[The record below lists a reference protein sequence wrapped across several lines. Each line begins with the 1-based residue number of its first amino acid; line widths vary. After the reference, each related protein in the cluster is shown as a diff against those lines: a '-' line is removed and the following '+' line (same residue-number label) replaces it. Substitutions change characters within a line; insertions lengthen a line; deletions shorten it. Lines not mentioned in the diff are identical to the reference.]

1 MRPIVQRQRIR
12 VVQGYL
18 RPKPKVYAYLQQV
31 PVKRQ
36 YDVAYPYGV
45 GGDNPLDQLA
55 GGNNFDSWVTSA
67 IIGYFFNR
75 SVLFNFLPC
84 DTSA

>member
-1 MRPIVQRQRIR
+1 M
-12 VVQGYL
+12 
-18 RPKPKVYAYLQQV
+18 YAYLQQV

-55 GGNNFDSWVTSA
+55 SGYNFDSWVTSA
-67 IIGYFFNR
+67 IIGYFLNR
-75 SVLFNFLPC
+75 SVFCHFSATHKHDSINALNFINTVRVRTTFLKC
-84 DTSA
+84 CS

>member
-1 MRPIVQRQRIR
+1 VHRQRIR
-12 VVQGYL
+12 VVQGYF
-18 RPKPKVYAYLQQV
+18 RPKPKVDTYLQQV

-55 GGNNFDSWVTSA
+55 GGYNFDSWVTSA
-67 IIGYFFNR
+67 IIGYFLSDTF
-75 SVLFNFLPC
+75 SLLNFC
-84 DTSA
+84 NISA

>member
-1 MRPIVQRQRIR
+1 VQRQRIS
-12 VVQGYL
+12 VVQGYFQ
-18 RPKPKVYAYLQQV
+18 PKPKVYAYLQQV

-36 YDVAYPYGV
+36 YYVAYPYGV

-55 GGNNFDSWVTSA
+55 GGYNFDSWVTSA

-75 SVLFNFLPC
+75 SVFLIFPR
-84 DTSA
+84 DTSS